1 MKKLKYVFL
10 TVAIVLVTAFYAI
23 SIENK
28 SQDIIAD
35 RLPQGAL
42 VMNNINQKSTQIPKN
57 EQVVATL
64 DNYAMSHQSFI
75 VSTVVRPED
84 LHFKCYPPSWFLL

>member
-1 MKKLKYVFL
+1 MQMKKLKYVFL

-35 RLPQGAL
+35 RLPQGG
-42 VMNNINQKSTQIPKN
+42 SCH
-57 EQVVATL
+57 E
-64 DNYAMSHQSFI
+64 
-75 VSTVVRPED
+75 
-84 LHFKCYPPSWFLL
+84 

>member
-1 MKKLKYVFL
+1 MQMKKLKYVFL

-64 DNYAMSHQSFI
+64 DNYAMSHSLFLQLL
-75 VSTVVRPED
+75 D
-84 LHFKCYPPSWFLL
+84 LRETGVLSRAI

>member
-64 DNYAMSHQSFI
+64 DNYAMSHSLFLQLL
-75 VSTVVRPED
+75 D
-84 LHFKCYPPSWFLL
+84 LREMGVLSRAI